1 VAIEGPLRELGI
13 HDVFQL
19 LDLSRK
25 TGELRIT
32 SELRHNQGQVYFEA
46 GAVVYAEIKSN
57 PHPLGRL
64 LVRSGKIDE
73 ADLTRARET
82 QVRGDRRR
90 LGQILVASGV
100 LTEREL
106 TRHVRAQVEEVI
118 FELMNWREGYFSF
131 VEGPIHDVPADTL
144 VRIPTEA
151 LLMEAARRIDE
162 WSRIERK
169 IPHLGVVPALAPDPG
184 GAEGTLDLL
193 PPEWEVLAVIDGRS
207 DLRAIAAFLARS
219 EFDTAKI
226 VFGLEAAGVL
236 QIREGGPGAGSDA
249 HGAVDVAEV
258 TRAVEEALGSGDPEG
273 ARARVEG
280 ALASGADD
288 PRLHVLLARARLATG
303 RAADAEDALRR
314 ALVLDPQ
321 LAEAQRLLG
330 AALAQRGRFAEAVEW
345 WSRWLAQGDQAPAGG
360 AERERVSHAMK
371 AAQELDMALRQATG
385 G

>member
-1 VAIEGPLRELGI
+1 VAIQGPLRELGI

-32 SELRHNQGQVYFEA
+32 SELRHNEGRVYFDA

-57 PHPLGRL
+57 PHLLGAL

-73 ADLTRARET
+73 ADLTRAREM
-82 QVRGDRRR
+82 QVRGDQRR
-90 LGQILVASGV
+90 LGQILVATGG

-106 TRHVRAQVEEVI
+106 VRQVEAQVEEVI

-131 VEGPIHDVPADTL
+131 VEGLLHDIPADAS
-144 VRIPTEA
+144 VRIPTGA

-169 IPHLGVVPALAPDPG
+169 IPHLGVIPSLASDPG
-184 GAEGTLDLL
+184 GNEGTLDIL
-193 PPEWEVLAVIDGRS
+193 PPEWEVLAVIDGRR
-207 DLRAIAAFLARS
+207 DLRAIAAYLARS
-219 EFDTAKI
+219 EFEIAKT
-226 VFGLEAAGVL
+226 VFGLEAANVL
-236 QIREGGPGAGSDA
+236 QLRDAGGRPGEE
-249 HGAVDVAEV
+249 GAVDVGAV
-258 TRAVEEALGSGDPEG
+258 TRAVDQALAAADPDA
-273 ARARVEG
+273 ARTRVEA
-280 ALASGADD
+280 ALASRPDD
-288 PRLHVLLARARLATG
+288 ARLHTLLARAWLSAG

-314 ALVLDPQ
+314 ALALDPQ
-321 LAEAQRLLG
+321 LEEAQRLLG

-345 WSRWLAQGDQAPAGG
+345 WTRWLGQG
-360 AERERVSHAMK
+360 ERAVASADRARISQAMK
-371 AAQELDMALRQATG
+371 AAQELDMALRESAG

>member
-1 VAIEGPLRELGI
+1 MAIEGPLRELGI

-32 SELRHNQGQVYFEA
+32 SELRHNEGKVYFEA

-57 PHPLGRL
+57 PHPLGKL
-64 LVRSGKIDE
+64 LLRSGKIDD
-73 ADLTRARET
+73 ADLTRAREI

-90 LGQILVASGV
+90 LGQILVATGV

-106 TRHVRAQVEEVI
+106 ARHVRAQVEEVI
-118 FELMNWREGYFSF
+118 FELMNWSEGYFSF
-131 VEGPIHDVPADTL
+131 VEGPLHDVPADTL

-151 LLMEAARRIDE
+151 VLMEAARRIDE

-169 IPHLGVVPALAPDPG
+169 IPNLGVIPALAPDPG
-184 GAEGTLDLL
+184 GGEGTLDLL
-193 PPEWEVLAVIDGRS
+193 PPEWEVLAVIDGRR
-207 DLRAIAAFLARS
+207 DLRAVAAFLARS
-219 EFDTAKI
+219 EFDTAKT

-236 QIREGGPGAGSDA
+236 QLREGGHGSGAD
-249 HGAVDVAEV
+249 HDVVDVADL
-258 TRAVEEALGSGDPEG
+258 TLAVEQALASGDPEG
-273 ARARVEG
+273 ARARVES
-280 ALASGADD
+280 ALASQADD
-288 PRLHVLLARARLATG
+288 PRLHVLLARTRLAGG

-345 WSRWLAQGDQAPAGG
+345 WSRWLAEGEHVPARG
-360 AERERVSHAMK
+360 AEREQVSQAMK

>member
-1 VAIEGPLRELGI
+1 MAIEGPLRELGI

-32 SELRHNQGQVYFEA
+32 SELRHNEGKVYFDA

-57 PHPLGRL
+57 PHPLGKL
-64 LVRSGKIDE
+64 LVKAGKIDE
-73 ADLTRARET
+73 ADLTRAREI
-82 QVRGDRRR
+82 QVRGDRRK
-90 LGQILVASGV
+90 LGQVLVATGA

-106 TRHVRAQVEEVI
+106 IRHVRAQIEEVI

-131 VEGPIHDVPADTL
+131 VEAPIHDVPADTV

-169 IPHLGVVPALAPDPG
+169 IPHLGVVPSLAPDPG
-184 GAEGTLDLL
+184 GGEGTLDLL
-193 PPEWEVLAVIDGRS
+193 PPEWEVLAAVDGRR
-207 DLRAIAAFLARS
+207 DLRAIATFLARS
-219 EFDTAKI
+219 EFDTAKM

-236 QIREGGPGAGSDA
+236 QIRDGG
-249 HGAVDVAEV
+249 HGASVAAPGTVDVAEV
-258 TRAVEEALGSGDPEG
+258 TRAVEEALASGDADG
-273 ARARVEG
+273 ARARVEV
-280 ALASGADD
+280 ALAARTDD
-288 PRLHVLLARARLATG
+288 AGLHVLLARTRLAGG

-314 ALVLDPQ
+314 ALVLNPQ
-321 LAEAQRLLG
+321 HAEAQRLLG
-330 AALAQRGRFAEAVEW
+330 SALAQRGRFGEAVEW
-345 WSRWLAQGDQAPAGG
+345 WSRWLAHGDQAANGG
-360 AERERVSHAMK
+360 AERTRVSHAIK
-371 AAQELDMALRQATG
+371 AAQELDMALRQASG